1 MMDLRAR
8 LRAFHTPW
16 CGACL
21 GGTLGATLALVA
33 APAHAQGAAGGFD
46 CLIEP
51 SQVVEVRSAVDG
63 LIANVAVKRGDP
75 IKRGQVLVELQ
86 STLEKAALEMARYR
100 VQMSGQIA
108 SARNRLKYAEA
119 KLKRLT
125 ELQQGN
131 FASAQQRDEAEAER
145 LLAESELKSAEEN
158 RELAQIDLKRVQ
170 EQLALRTLVAPFNG
184 VVLDRMLHPGDL
196 AEAGSGRKPVLKVA
210 QIDPLKVDI
219 VVPSALFGAV
229 RPGTR
234 VTVMPRGLPGR
245 HVATVVAIDKVV
257 DAASGTF
264 VVRLDLANPTQAV
277 PGGVRCSAEIDGV
290 APPAI
295 GPRPGAAGGRASP

>member
-1 MMDLRAR
+1 MMDHRTRRGAPHGTSGPWRA
-8 LRAFHTPW
+8 
-16 CGACL
+16 
-21 GGTLGATLALVA
+21 GTLGAALALA
-33 APAHAQGAAGGFD
+33 AASAGAQGAAGGFD

-86 STLEKAALEMARYR
+86 SALERAALEMARYR
-100 VQMSGQIA
+100 VQMTGQIA

-158 RELAQIDLKRVQ
+158 RELAQIELKRVQ
-170 EQLALRTLVAPFNG
+170 EQLAQRTLVAPFNG

-219 VVPSALFGAV
+219 VVPAALFGAI
-229 RPGTR
+229 RPGAR
-234 VTVMPRGLPGR
+234 ATVMPRGPTGR
-245 HVATVVAIDKVV
+245 HVATVVATDKVV

-264 VVRLDLANPTQAV
+264 VVRLDLPNPSQTV
-277 PGGVRCSAEIDGV
+277 PGGVRCTAEIDGV
-290 APPAI
+290 APPPA
-295 GPRPGAAGGRASP
+295 GRPGAAAGRASP

>member
-1 MMDLRAR
+1 MMDQRTR
-8 LRAFHTPW
+8 R
-16 CGACL
+16 GAML
-21 GGTLGATLALVA
+21 AATLTLAATVA
-33 APAHAQGAAGGFD
+33 NAQGTGGGFD

-63 LIANVAVKRGDP
+63 LIANVAVKRGDA
-75 IKRGQVLVELQ
+75 IKRGQVLVELH
-86 STLEKAALEMARYR
+86 SALERAALDMARYR
-100 VQMSGQIA
+100 VQMTGQIA
-108 SARNRLKYAEA
+108 SARNRLKYAET

-158 RELAQIDLKRVQ
+158 RELAQIELKRVQ
-170 EQLALRTLVAPFNG
+170 EQLAQRTLVAPFNG

-210 QIDPLKVDI
+210 QVDPLKVDI
-219 VVPSALFGAV
+219 VVPAALFGTI
-229 RPGTR
+229 RPGAR
-234 VTVMPRGLPGR
+234 ATVMPRGLPGR

-264 VVRLDLANPTQAV
+264 VVRLDLPNPNQTV
-277 PGGVRCSAEIDGV
+277 PGGVRCAAEIDGV
-290 APPAI
+290 TAPA
-295 GPRPGAAGGRASP
+295 PGNRTGASAGRASP